1 MTTKPSLVSDN
12 KTLADICT
20 RFAGYSHIAVDTE
33 FLRETTY
40 YSKLCLIQMASA
52 DEAVA
57 IDPLAE
63 GIDLTPFYSLLS
75 HPDVVKVFHAGK
87 QDFEIFFH
95 QMEVLPAPIYDTQIA
110 AMVCGLGDQ
119 VGYDRLIQSLLGI
132 QIDKSSQFTD
142 WSQRP
147 LSQKQYQYALDDVIH
162 LERAYTLITEQIK
175 DAGRETWLIEEMQQ
189 LSHPAQYVVDLDQV
203 WTRIKHRINKPQGL
217 NRLKHLGRW
226 REEIAQHRNK
236 PRQRIAKDDMLVSI
250 VQQNP
255 HSLDDLA
262 RVRGVNPNIVKQ
274 SGSNILAA
282 LAAADREDKS
292 LWPQPAPRPAKPA
305 PQAMTDLMKVLLKH
319 CAEDIDVA
327 SRLIA
332 NNQDIEQLARGRTDH
347 VKAMQGWR
355 YDVFGQ
361 WAEKLLEGKIALS
374 ANGASTVIIPRK
386 LS

>member
-1 MTTKPSLVSDN
+1 MSIKPSLVSDN
-12 KTLADICT
+12 KTLIDICT
-20 RFAGYSHIAVDTE
+20 RFAGYPHIAVDTE

-40 YSKLCLIQMASA
+40 YSKLCLIQIASS

-57 IDPLAE
+57 IDPLAD
-63 GIDLTPFYSLLS
+63 GIDLAPVFALMSN
-75 HPDVVKVFHAGK
+75 PDVVKVFHAGK
-87 QDFEIFFH
+87 QDFEIFY
-95 QMEVLPAPIYDTQIA
+95 QMMNILPTPIYDTQIA

-119 VGYDRLIQSLLGI
+119 VGYDRLVQSLLNI

-147 LSQKQYQYALDDVIH
+147 LSAKQFHYALDDVIY
-162 LERAYTLITEQIK
+162 LEQAYTLITAKIAQ
-175 DAGRETWLIEEMQQ
+175 AGRETWLTEEMRQ
-189 LSHPAQYVVDLDQV
+189 LSQAEQYIVNLDHI

-226 REEIAQHRNK
+226 RELKAQNRNQ

-255 HSLDDLA
+255 RSLDDLA
-262 RVRGVNPNIVKQ
+262 RVRGVNPNVVKQ
-274 SGSNILAA
+274 SGADILAA
-282 LAAADREDKS
+282 LTAADQEDKAK
-292 LWPQPAPRPAKPA
+292 WPQPTPRPPKPP
-305 PQAMTDLMKVLLKH
+305 PQATADLLKVLLKH

-332 NNQDIEQLARGRTDH
+332 NNPDIEQLARGNTDS

-361 WAEKLLEGKIALS
+361 WAEKLLKGEIALS
-374 ANGASTVIIPRK
+374 ANGTNTVIIPR
-386 LS
+386 

>member
-1 MTTKPSLVSDN
+1 
-12 KTLADICT
+12 
-20 RFAGYSHIAVDTE
+20 
-33 FLRETTY
+33 
-40 YSKLCLIQMASA
+40 
-52 DEAVA
+52 
-57 IDPLAE
+57 
-63 GIDLTPFYSLLS
+63 
-75 HPDVVKVFHAGK
+75 
-87 QDFEIFFH
+87 
-95 QMEVLPAPIYDTQIA
+95 
-110 AMVCGLGDQ
+110 MVCGLGDQ

-189 LSHPAQYVVDLDQV
+189 LSQPTQYVVDLDQV

-255 HSLDDLA
+255 RSLDDLA

-274 SGSNILAA
+274 SGTDILAA

-292 LWPQPAPRPAKPA
+292 LWPQPAPRPSKPA
-305 PQAMTDLMKVLLKH
+305 PQAMSDLMKVLLKH

-374 ANGASTVIIPRK
+374 ANGASTVIIPR
-386 LS
+386 

>member
-1 MTTKPSLVSDN
+1 MSNKPSLVSDN
-12 KTLADICT
+12 KTLIDICT
-20 RFAGYSHIAVDTE
+20 RFAGYPHIAVDTE

-40 YSKLCLIQMASA
+40 YSKLCLIQIASS

-57 IDPLAE
+57 IDPLAD
-63 GIDLTPFYSLLS
+63 GIDLAPVFALMSN
-75 HPDVVKVFHAGK
+75 PDVVKVFHAGK
-87 QDFEIFFH
+87 QDFEIFY
-95 QMEVLPAPIYDTQIA
+95 QMMNTLPTPIYDTQIA

-119 VGYDRLIQSLLGI
+119 VGYDRLVQSLLNI

-147 LSQKQYQYALDDVIH
+147 LSAKQFYYALDDVIY
-162 LERAYTLITEQIK
+162 LEQAYTLITAKIAQ
-175 DAGRETWLIEEMQQ
+175 AGRETWLTEEMRQ
-189 LSHPAQYVVDLDQV
+189 LSQAEQYIVNLDHI

-226 REEIAQHRNK
+226 RELKAQNRNQ

-255 HSLDDLA
+255 RSLDDLA
-262 RVRGVNPNIVKQ
+262 RVRGANPNVVKQ
-274 SGSNILAA
+274 SGADILAA
-282 LAAADREDKS
+282 LTAADQEDEAK
-292 LWPQPAPRPAKPA
+292 WPQPTPRPPKPP
-305 PQAMTDLMKVLLKH
+305 PQATSDLLKVLLKH
-319 CAEDIDVA
+319 CAEDFDVA

-332 NNQDIEQLARGRTDH
+332 NNPDIEQLARGNTDN

-361 WAEKLLEGKIALS
+361 WAEKLLKGEIALS
-374 ANGASTVIIPRK
+374 ANGTNTVIIPR
-386 LS
+386 